1 MITKC
6 GFRIT
11 SKKMS
16 ETEKEKVRALYHKV
30 TKKELFEIA
39 WNWAD
44 LMTCD
49 EDMTWMEKVQEELE
63 IVKNY
68 MKKS

>member
-1 MITKC
+1 MT
-6 GFRIT
+6 
-11 SKKMS
+11 
-16 ETEKEKVRALYHKV
+16 ETEKQKVRALYHKV

-49 EDMTWMEKVQEELE
+49 EEDMTWMEKVQEELE
-63 IVKNY
+63 IINP
-68 MKKS
+68 KKKEKWNI

>member
-1 MITKC
+1 
-6 GFRIT
+6 
-11 SKKMS
+11 MS

-39 WNWAD
+39 WSWAD

-49 EDMTWMEKVQEELE
+49 DENMTWMEKVQEELE

>member
-1 MITKC
+1 M
-6 GFRIT
+6 
-11 SKKMS
+11 MS

-39 WNWAD
+39 RNWAD

-49 EDMTWMEKVQEELE
+49 EDMTWIEKVQEELE

>member
-1 MITKC
+1 
-6 GFRIT
+6 
-11 SKKMS
+11 MS
-16 ETEKEKVRALYHKV
+16 ETEKEKVRSLYHKV